1 MAMVMVHFTPTILAN
16 PLHCTLICTPRLKQQ
31 LAHNPFCSVFV
42 KLAEFESRTR
52 GKRIATWRVNAQA
65 VNEELHSAEELRAQL
80 EALRQEAE
88 RVRNRA
94 SSARMRFMRL
104 THVVEQLRQ
113 RAAVDVRMGK
123 EDSARTLLSEKQKV
137 MKALEAARQR
147 AELLEQL
154 AGKLNIA
161 ISIKETRLIATLSSA
176 PLSIRPEPGA
186 DTGSVHHVSP
196 RTTTTEGLNEGTSQS
211 DGDDEDDMT
220 FRDSQ

>member
-1 MAMVMVHFTPTILAN
+1 
-16 PLHCTLICTPRLKQQ
+16 
-31 LAHNPFCSVFV
+31 
-42 KLAEFESRTR
+42 
-52 GKRIATWRVNAQA
+52 
-65 VNEELHSAEELRAQL
+65 
-80 EALRQEAE
+80 
-88 RVRNRA
+88 
-94 SSARMRFMRL
+94 MRL

-113 RAAVDVRMGK
+113 RAAMDVRMGN

-161 ISIKETRLIATLSSA
+161 ISIKETRLIATLSSD

-196 RTTTTEGLNEGTSQS
+196 RTTTTTTEGLNEGTSQS
-211 DGDDEDDMT
+211 DGGDEDDMS